1 MNLEIV
7 FAEFGRTRG
16 WNQTNLDENHR
27 LDPTYSAVKQYFPE
41 AKLVLYTDI
50 PELAEGYD
58 VEVRLVDVNNSPFD
72 KAHHKWGWH
81 CCDYYQTKGLL
92 DSTADIAISID
103 SDIVFVD
110 DEVRT
115 VIPITQKF
123 GICVPQNERQLVKV
137 DGIFTRGNDG
147 DYHIEEDGSRGNAL
161 TYDLWWMSFHTKNH
175 RARLWL
181 TEFARL
187 METNPKR
194 APLQMSRAAWN
205 TGIHPYAMPIQ
216 WGVGQGDV
224 GCGNEIILHVGHTN
238 VKKYYL
244 ESKPQ

>member
-1 MNLEIV
+1 MEIEIV
-7 FAEFGRTRG
+7 FAEFGRSRG

-27 LDPTYSAVKQYFPE
+27 LDPTYSAVKQFFPE
-41 AKLVLYTDI
+41 ATVVLYTDI

-58 VEVRLVDVNNSPFD
+58 VEVRVVDVDNSPFD
-72 KAHHKWGWH
+72 KSHQKWGWH

-92 DSTADIAISID
+92 DSTADIAISMD

-161 TYDLWWMSFHTKNH
+161 TYDLWWMSFHTKNL
-175 RARLWL
+175 RARMWL

-224 GCGNEIILHVGHTN
+224 GCGSEIILHVGHTN
-238 VKKYYL
+238 VKEYYL
-244 ESKPQ
+244 ENK